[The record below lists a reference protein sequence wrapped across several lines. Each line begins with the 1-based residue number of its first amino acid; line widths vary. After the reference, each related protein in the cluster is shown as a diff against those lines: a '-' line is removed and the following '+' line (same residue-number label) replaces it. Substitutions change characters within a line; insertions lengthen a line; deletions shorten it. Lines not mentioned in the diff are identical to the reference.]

1 MGNQVTTEKK
11 KEEGEKKVRKSTR
24 KFSLRKKKKKEGN
37 SKTSP
42 ASGSLEALPVRKA
55 PLSTIFEET
64 EDNYDLEQ
72 RKSRRSSSKFL
83 SMTKIEK
90 SKVDADK
97 KSGIKDDLEDM
108 IVEEE
113 QKSTSE
119 VHAPIEN
126 GSLKP
131 LQPGN
136 DFLGVSEAG
145 TEEKSEE
152 LKEEPERKPLK
163 EPERE
168 PSDLNGVRET
178 NEEYMVSQEE
188 IEDFI
193 DKTGSDIVD
202 DSTTY
207 GEDISKGG
215 P

>member
-37 SKTSP
+37 PKTSP
-42 ASGSLEALPVRKA
+42 ATGSSEALPVRKA

-72 RKSRRSSSKFL
+72 RKSKRSISKVL
-83 SMTKIEK
+83 TMTKNEK
-90 SKVDADK
+90 SKVDAEK
-97 KSGIKDDLEDM
+97 KSGIKDDQEDM
-108 IVEEE
+108 IVKEE

-131 LQPGN
+131 YQPGK
-136 DFLGVSEAG
+136 DFPGVSEAG
-145 TEEKSEE
+145 TEEKSKE
-152 LKEEPERKPLK
+152 LTE

-168 PSDLNGVRET
+168 PMKEPDRETSSLNEVRET
-178 NEEYMVSQEE
+178 NEECLVSQEE

-193 DKTGSDIVD
+193 DKTESVSFD

-207 GEDISKGG
+207 GDDINKGG